1 MSAYKSPI
9 KQSSTNISIDYN
21 KPNLQVPNKKALEKL
36 KGSKKSKN
44 KRKKIDVEVL
54 VSTSSR
60 NDSLS
65 KKVVFKL

>member
-1 MSAYKSPI
+1 M
-9 KQSSTNISIDYN
+9 DHR

-44 KRKKIDVEVL
+44 RKKKIDVEVL

-60 NDSLS
+60 NDSHS
-65 KKVVFKL
+65 KAVDF